1 MSINDGIDLNPREET
16 IQAGWLFYIMGNVYS
31 LIFTYF
37 DKISVKLSLLES
49 SSSDCDFGWFL
60 FQNNRSGGRE
70 IRKREE

>member
-49 SSSDCDFGWFL
+49 SSSDCDFG
-60 FQNNRSGGRE
+60 
-70 IRKREE
+70 